1 MSRTQLALNSGDL
14 AFQEIITSRPYCE
27 SDLENSPPAEKN
39 GRLGYHP
46 DLNPPPATEAGVP
59 VERGGLA
66 PLYGLSRT
74 TKSPS
79 QPRIS
84 STPTPEQ

>member
-1 MSRTQLALNSGDL
+1 LKTAANRVTFNVLAQLGG
-14 AFQEIITSRPYCE
+14 
-27 SDLENSPPAEKN
+27 LECN
-39 GRLGYHP
+39 GLG
-46 DLNPPPATEAGVP
+46 NRRP

-66 PLYGLSRT
+66 QLYGLSRT

-79 QPRIS
+79 QPKIS